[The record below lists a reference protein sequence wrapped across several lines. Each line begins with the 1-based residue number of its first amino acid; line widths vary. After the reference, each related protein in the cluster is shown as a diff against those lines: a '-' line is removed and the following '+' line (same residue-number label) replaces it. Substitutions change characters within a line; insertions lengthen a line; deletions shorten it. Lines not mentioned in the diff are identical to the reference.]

1 MGKLMEADIEM
12 VDVVVIGGGINGV
25 GIAADA
31 VGRGLSVLLCEQ
43 NDLASATSSNS
54 SKLIHGGL
62 RYLEHYEFRLVKE
75 ALAEREVLL
84 KKAPHLITPL
94 TFRLPH
100 QAHLRPAW
108 MIRLGLFLY
117 DNLAS
122 RVTLSGSKKIVFNAD
137 SPLKPSFTQG
147 FEYSDAWVDDSRLV
161 VLNALAAKEL
171 GAQICTQTR
180 CIRAEREGELWRL
193 SLQNQIDKSVRDVMA
208 KTVVNA
214 SGPWVSSLFSNV
226 IKQPSP
232 QKIRLVKGSHIV
244 VPKIHQQPHAY
255 ILQNEDQ
262 RIVFVIPFEDDFS
275 LIGTTDV
282 DFTGDPKYVQIDQQE
297 IEYLINITNHYFNS
311 TISEQ
316 DIVHTFSGV
325 RPLMDDESESA
336 QSVTRDYT
344 FIVDAPKS
352 KAALLSI
359 FGGKITTYRKLAEAA
374 VNRLKPF
381 HPKMGKPWTAQQVL
395 PGGDFSHLTELNRI
409 YQQQYSWLAQKTLS
423 RLLRTYGA
431 RTQNVLNDATSA
443 DALGI
448 DFGHG
453 LYQTEV
459 DYVIANEW
467 AINSND
473 VLWRRTKL
481 GLYFS
486 PAQQQHLTDY
496 MMEKRGLSDNQQQA
510 V

>member
-1 MGKLMEADIEM
+1 MEADIEI

-122 RVTLSGSKKIVFNAD
+122 RATLSGSRKIAFSAN
-137 SPLKPSFTQG
+137 SPLKPSFVQG

-180 CIRAEREGELWRL
+180 CINAERQDELWRL
-193 SLQNQIDKSVRDVMA
+193 TLQNQADQSVRDVLA

-214 SGPWVSSLFSNV
+214 SGPWVSSLFSHV

-282 DFTGDPKYVQIDQQE
+282 DFVGDPKDVKIDQQE
-297 IEYLINITNHYFNS
+297 IDYLVNITNHYFKT

-344 FIVDAPKS
+344 FIVDAPKG
-352 KAALLSI
+352 KAALLSV

-381 HPKMGKPWTAQQVL
+381 HPNMGKAWTAQQVL
-395 PGGDFSHLTELNRI
+395 PGGDFSHLAELTRI
-409 YQQQYSWLAQKTLS
+409 YQQQYQWLTPKSLG
-423 RLLRTYGA
+423 RLLRTYGS
-431 RTQNVLNDATSA
+431 RTQYILNDASSA
-443 DALGI
+443 EVLGI
-448 DFGHG
+448 DFGYG
-453 LYQTEV
+453 LYQAEV
-459 DYVIANEW
+459 DYVMANEW
-467 AINSND
+467 ACTSHD

-481 GLYFS
+481 GLHFS
-486 PAQQQHLTDY
+486 AEQQQQLSNY
-496 MMEKRGLSDNQQQA
+496 MQAAQANVVETSQQA
-510 V
+510 G

>member
-1 MGKLMEADIEM
+1 MEADIEI

-180 CIRAEREGELWRL
+180 CINAERQGEFWRL
-193 SLQNQIDKSVRDVMA
+193 SLQNQVDQSVRYVLA

-214 SGPWVSSLFSNV
+214 SGPWVSSLFSHV

-282 DFTGDPKYVQIDQQE
+282 DFVGDPKDVKIDQQE
-297 IEYLINITNHYFNS
+297 IDYLVNITNHYFKT

-344 FIVDAPKS
+344 FIVDAPKG
-352 KAALLSI
+352 KAALLSV

-395 PGGDFSHLTELNRI
+395 PGGDFSHLAELTRI
-409 YQQQYSWLAQKTLS
+409 YQQQYQWLAPKYIS

-431 RTQNVLNDATSA
+431 RTQYILNDANSA
-443 DALGI
+443 EALGI

-453 LYQTEV
+453 LYQAEV
-459 DYVIANEW
+459 DYVMANEW
-467 AINSND
+467 ACTSQD

-481 GLYFS
+481 GLHFS
-486 PAQQQHLTDY
+486 AEQQQQLSNY
-496 MMEKRGLSDNQQQA
+496 MQAAQANVVEASQQA
-510 V
+510 G